1 MQLDISKALP
11 TTTAPV
17 VPKVLPAD
25 VKKEER
31 KN

>member
-1 MQLDISKALP
+1 MQLDISKAL
-11 TTTAPV
+11 TTTTPV